1 MNNARRKI
9 ISTIS
14 TKLDGIKSEVQN
26 VMYEEQDAYDSMPEN
41 LQGSTRGEESEEA
54 IDTLDEVVNS
64 IEEAIEG
71 LESIY

>member
-9 ISTIS
+9 ISNIA
-14 TKLDGIKSEVQN
+14 TKLGGIKSEVQN
-26 VMYEEQDAYDSMPEN
+26 VMYEEQDAFDSMPEN

>member
-9 ISTIS
+9 ISNIA
-14 TKLDGIKSEVQN
+14 TKLEGIKSEVQN

-64 IEEAIEG
+64 IEEAIDG

>member
-9 ISTIS
+9 ISNIA
-14 TKLDGIKSEVQN
+14 TKLEGIKSEVQN
-26 VMYEEQDAYDSMPEN
+26 VMYEEQDAFDSMPEN

-64 IEEAIEG
+64 IEEAIDG